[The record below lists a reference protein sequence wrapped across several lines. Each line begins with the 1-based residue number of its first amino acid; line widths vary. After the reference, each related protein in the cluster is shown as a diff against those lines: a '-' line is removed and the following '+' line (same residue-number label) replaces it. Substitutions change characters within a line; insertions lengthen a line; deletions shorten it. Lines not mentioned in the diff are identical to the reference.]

1 MEEEEEE
8 DRQQLMLI
16 VLEERRNTDHYRFL
30 RVEFIVFL
38 TIVQVLLDVDIVEE
52 EIEEFCI
59 EILEFVDKLDLVIP
73 SMDILDRITRTKA

>member
-1 MEEEEEE
+1 MEEEEE

-16 VLEERRNTDHYRFL
+16 VLEERRNTHRSLSISSSGIY
-30 RVEFIVFL
+30 L
-38 TIVQVLLDVDIVEE
+38 TIVQVPLDVDIVEE
-52 EIEEFCI
+52 EIEEFYR